1 MFCQS
6 CGARLPDNAKF
17 CDQCGA
23 SRQHH
28 STANDPAL
36 VPYDARSEGAQ
47 SAASPVAVTTCRQCG
62 SIMMAG
68 QGYCY
73 GCGNQFAGG
82 VYAEPGSS
90 GAGRLWLAP
99 QRGYGYEAPRPT
111 AEGFDAAK
119 FFTFHGRIGRG
130 PYWSISIVGMLI
142 VFASLMLIGSPVSGA
157 VQAIAGIVALASYW
171 MMLAASVKR

>member
-1 MFCQS
+1 
-6 CGARLPDNAKF
+6 
-17 CDQCGA
+17 
-23 SRQHH
+23 
-28 STANDPAL
+28 
-36 VPYDARSEGAQ
+36 
-47 SAASPVAVTTCRQCG
+47 
-62 SIMMAG
+62 MMAG

-142 VFASLMLIGSPVSGA
+142 VFASLMLIGSPVSGV

-171 MMLAASVKR
+171 MMLAASVKRWHDRDKSGAWIFISLVPFIGGIWAFIETGLMPGTEGQNGYGWPSDGSPFGE